1 LQSSALNSFDLSI
14 IGAYFLATILI
25 GYLLRKRAHS
35 SKVFFH
41 ASRSLPTAVT
51 TIAFVAANCGALEI
65 VGLVS
70 ASAKY
75 GAGMLHFYWIGA
87 IPAMLFLAL
96 AMMPVYIGSGA
107 LTVPE
112 FLHLRFSAETRLLNI
127 FLSTI
132 MMVLVS
138 GISLYALTQVLRIF
152 LGHSF
157 TQIVF
162 PVAAVVLLYLSL
174 GGLTATIYNEVL
186 QFTLIVAGLSPL
198 VFFVLHDFHGT
209 SGLFASLP
217 TDMRH
222 TWLGLPIFA
231 PQTARFDIFGI
242 SMGLGFVLSFGYWC
256 TDFVLI
262 QRSLAAR
269 SVEGAIETPL
279 YASLVKIIFPLLVVV
294 PGLSAAIFFRGQHGV
309 AYDQALPALMTHY
322 YRHGLLGF
330 GITAILAS
338 LMSGVAGNISAL
350 TTIWVHDFYR
360 PIIAPNRSD
369 RHYMFAG
376 RLLILVGILL
386 SVATAY
392 VALSFNNLMDYLQL
406 LFSLF
411 NAPLFASFLL
421 GMFTTWATPK
431 AGFWGLLIG
440 TLCSIAHNLAYQRH
454 QIVYGSD
461 MSANF
466 YGATFAFLACLF
478 ATTAF
483 SLVTTPKNI
492 LELADLT
499 YWTSR
504 REHTHLTPFPILVAL
519 FSILLCAVLSFVFR

>member
-1 LQSSALNSFDLSI
+1 LHGSVLNSLDLTI
-14 IGAYFLATILI
+14 ISAYFLATILI
-25 GYLLRKRAHS
+25 GYLLRKRTHS
-35 SKVFFH
+35 SKAFFH
-41 ASRSLPTAVT
+41 ASRSLPTIVT
-51 TIAFVAANCGALEI
+51 TVAFVAANCGALEI
-65 VGLVS
+65 VGIVS

-96 AMMPVYIGSGA
+96 TMMPVYIRSGA

-112 FLHLRFSAETRLLNI
+112 FLHLRFNAETRLLNI

-132 MMVLVS
+132 MMLMVS
-138 GISLYALTQVLRIF
+138 GISIYAPTQVLRIF

-186 QFTLIVAGLSPL
+186 QFTLIVAGLLPL
-198 VFFVLHDFHGT
+198 VLFVLHDFHGF
-209 SGLFASLP
+209 SGLLTVLP
-217 TDMRH
+217 TNMRH
-222 TWLGLPIFA
+222 TWLGLPFFA
-231 PQTARFDIFGI
+231 PQTAQFDILGI

-269 SVEGAIETPL
+269 SIEGAIETPL
-279 YASLVKIIFPLLVVV
+279 YASFVKIIFPLLVVV
-294 PGLSAAIFFRGQHGV
+294 PGLAAAIFFRNQHGF

-322 YRHGLLGF
+322 YKHGILGF

-338 LMSGVAGNISAL
+338 LMSGVAGNINAL
-350 TTIWVHDFYR
+350 TTIWIHDFYR
-360 PIIAPNRSD
+360 PIIAPHKSD
-369 RHYMFAG
+369 RHYVFAG

-411 NAPLFASFLL
+411 NAPLFATFLL

-431 AGFWGLLIG
+431 AGFWGLLVG
-440 TLCSIAHNLAYQRH
+440 TLCSMAHNLAYQFHR
-454 QIVYGSD
+454 IVYGSD

-466 YGATFAFLACLF
+466 YGASLAFLVCL
-478 ATTAF
+478 
-483 SLVTTPKNI
+483 LVTALVSLITKRKDI
-492 LELADLT
+492 QELADLT
-499 YWTSR
+499 YWTSS
-504 REHTHLTPFPILVAL
+504 REHTHLAPLPILIAL
-519 FSILLCAVLSFVFR
+519 SSLFLCLMLSFVFR